1 MKPEGHEVH
10 KQHTFDTF
18 CKKVLKNEARNI
30 LREYVRRQKKEVL
43 FSELPPQIL
52 EQISRTDEYPS
63 EYEWFRVGDFS
74 VEVRDDRLAKALRI
88 LPERKRD
95 IVLLA
100 YFLDMRDIEIA
111 KQLRIVRGTVQ
122 YQRTKSLKQLKD
134 YLEGG
139 EHGGEIHRG

>member
-1 MKPEGHEVH
+1 MKRG
-10 KQHTFDTF
+10 
-18 CKKVLKNEARNI
+18 I
-30 LREYVRRQKKEVL
+30 
-43 FSELPPQIL
+43 FSENTSAAKKKKFFFQSCPLKYWNKSVAQTNTL
-52 EQISRTDEYPS
+52 RK
-63 EYEWFRVGDFS
+63 YEWFRVGDFS